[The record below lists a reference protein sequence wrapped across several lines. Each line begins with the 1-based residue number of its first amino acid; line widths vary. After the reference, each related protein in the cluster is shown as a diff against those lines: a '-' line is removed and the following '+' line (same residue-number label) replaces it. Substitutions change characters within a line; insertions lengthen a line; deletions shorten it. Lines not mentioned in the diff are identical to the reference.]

1 VKSRAVVRL
10 ARIVL
15 HLLGGLLT
23 AGLIYP
29 FCSEAF
35 RLVLKQRWSQ
45 QILEILGITV
55 ELAGNI
61 TPSGLL
67 VSNHISFI
75 DVFAI
80 NASMPSSF
88 VAKDEVMRW
97 PLIGWLAKRTDTL
110 FLERG
115 SRTAAQRARK
125 NLVGHLQ
132 NSKRVV
138 VFPEGTTSNGDS
150 VLPFHGALF
159 QAAIDAGVPVTPL
172 AVSYADRSGQ
182 RSYAA
187 AFVGDTTL
195 VECLWS
201 TACAD
206 GLRVKVALL
215 NPLHPANPAAQ
226 DRRHLAA
233 HAHHAISR
241 SLSHSDQ

>member
-1 VKSRAVVRL
+1 M
-10 ARIVL
+10 
-15 HLLGGLLT
+15 
-23 AGLIYP
+23 GLIYP
-29 FCSEAF
+29 FCSDAF
-35 RLVLKQRWSQ
+35 RLLLKQRWSQ

-55 ELAGNI
+55 ELSGSI
-61 TPSGLL
+61 PPGGLL

-80 NASMPSSF
+80 NARLPSSF

-115 SRTAAQRARK
+115 SRSAAQRARE

-132 NSKRVV
+132 DNKRVV

-159 QAAIDAGVPVTPL
+159 QAAIDASVPVTPL
-172 AVSYADRSGQ
+172 AVSYTDRSGQ
-182 RSYAA
+182 PSYAA

-201 TACAD
+201 TACAN

-215 NPLHPANPAAQ
+215 NQLHPTDPAAK